1 MGPSGRLMEHETS
14 LASSGPAELYCST
27 GRSTIE

>member
-14 LASSGPAELYCST
+14 LASSGPAELRGFSGCST
-27 GRSTIE
+27 IK

>member
-1 MGPSGRLMEHETS
+1 MGPSGRLMEYEAS
-14 LASSGPAELYCST
+14 LASSGPAELYSSS